1 MSNHRVDKEI
11 FLDRLR
17 AAATCAVVLLHT
29 VTGIMDATDMSRYLM
44 EKRVFLIVLDLVC
57 WCVPVFVLISGY
69 LFLNPEKELSFRQ
82 MLKKYCRRILL
93 ALLLFGIPYACMELV
108 AVERTFRPGMLWQ
121 SFLMVLRGRSWSH
134 LWYLYL
140 VLLLYLLTPAIK
152 KLLKKMPLPAVY
164 VLLAVLL
171 LGSSILP
178 FFKKLLA
185 LNWMR
190 VLPDG
195 GIYFF
200 YYICGY
206 LFAVRGKELSAE
218 EAAPEQSELQKY
230 PGEQKR
236 PENGWMFAVP
246 VVILAIGMTFSRIF
260 GEYKV
265 QMAYNYPFT
274 VMLALLLFGWGLAW
288 QKSREPIKKSEDPVK
303 KSRKPVKRNT
313 GFWEKAGALCFA
325 VYLVHP
331 VFLNVYYKFLHIS
344 PLDFSIWVS
353 LPIFF
358 LAALLP
364 AVLAAWV
371 LRKIPVLK
379 KYVL

>member
-1 MSNHRVDKEI
+1 MSVKKREN

-17 AAATCAVVLLHT
+17 VAATCAVVLLHT
-29 VTGIMDATDMSRYLM
+29 VTGIMDVTDMSRYRM
-44 EKRVFLIVLDLVC
+44 EKRFFLVVLDLVC

-69 LFLNPEKELSFRQ
+69 LFLNPERELPFRQ
-82 MLKKYCRRILL
+82 MLTKYCRRILL
-93 ALLLFGIPYACMELV
+93 ALFLFGIPYACMELV
-108 AVERTFRPGMLWQ
+108 AVEKTFRPGMILE
-121 SFLMVLRGRSWSH
+121 SILMVLQGRSWSH

-152 KLLKKMPLPAVY
+152 YLLKKVPLSAVY
-164 VLLAVLL
+164 VFLAVLL

-178 FFKKLLA
+178 FVKKLLT
-185 LNWMR
+185 LEWMH

-206 LFAVRGKELSAE
+206 LFAIRGRKLSAE
-218 EAAPEQSELQKY
+218 EAALEQSELRKY

-236 PENGWMFAVP
+236 PGNDCMFAVP

-274 VMLALLLFGWGLAW
+274 VALALILFSWGLTC
-288 QKSREPIKKSEDPVK
+288 QKNREPAKKSGAPVK
-303 KSRKPVKRNT
+303 KSREPVKRNT

-325 VYLVHP
+325 VYLIHP
-331 VFLNVYYKFLHIS
+331 VFLNIYYKFLHIS
-344 PLDFSIWVS
+344 PLDFSVWVS
-353 LPIFF
+353 LPVFF
-358 LAALLP
+358 LAAFLP
-364 AVLAAWV
+364 AVFVAWI
-371 LRKIPVLK
+371 LRKVPVLK